1 MELRPV
7 PVLAASTIV
16 VPPLQRYRS
25 PGSWT
30 MGCPRCSKRQ
40 VGLPDGAREYRQSSG
55 RCVDV
60 VFDRSGGDVSRQ
72 APTRRTHGFIKGGA
86 CGAGYLGE
94 TDPAR
99 RALGGPRHGGGRAF
113 PATVLRQYV
122 GMCRSSRRALR
133 RCGYRSALPS
143 ARPPVRRA
151 VTGGRRGRP
160 LRQLPLYLRVSMP
173 SIGKSA
179 DVRLRLPDLAQDLA
193 LRRSGVVLARCMP
206 SRFSVIIVNHTISI
220 HWADREIRSSDGS
233 PGRGSCLSPR
243 QIGQIRTRPFA
254 GRAVGCCCDGSSNM
268 AAISAVRRP
277 KSWPPDAL
285 KISAGP
291 SRFDKGMMMLSESVS
306 VHCQRRA
313 GRFIISPNSS
323 VTKFAAGRFVKPR
336 GVGRRCGRE
345 RFPIKTPSSD
355 RKCNGG

>member
-151 VTGGRRGRP
+151 VTGGRRGGPSGSCHSISVYRCRASVN
-160 LRQLPLYLRVSMP
+160 LRMCGSVCR
-173 SIGKSA
+173 IWH
-179 DVRLRLPDLAQDLA
+179 RIW
-193 LRRSGVVLARCMP
+193 RSGDQASSSHDACPVD
-206 SRFSVIIVNHTISI
+206 SR
-220 HWADREIRSSDGS
+220 
-233 PGRGSCLSPR
+233 
-243 QIGQIRTRPFA
+243 
-254 GRAVGCCCDGSSNM
+254 
-268 AAISAVRRP
+268 
-277 KSWPPDAL
+277 
-285 KISAGP
+285 
-291 SRFDKGMMMLSESVS
+291 
-306 VHCQRRA
+306 
-313 GRFIISPNSS
+313 
-323 VTKFAAGRFVKPR
+323 
-336 GVGRRCGRE
+336 
-345 RFPIKTPSSD
+345 
-355 RKCNGG
+355 